1 MKNNVSKKIVMGVVL
16 LIVTSLLVFV
26 VYSNN
31 QGKAPRGYVEIE
43 GYNDPSPCLA
53 MIPECGVCM
62 EEYGGFK
69 LIDGKCYGLR

>member
-1 MKNNVSKKIVMGVVL
+1 MKNIVLKKIIIGVVL

-43 GYNDPSPCLA
+43 GYNNPSPCTA
-53 MIPECGVCM
+53 MIPNVVYVWRCM
-62 EEYGGFK
+62 V
-69 LIDGKCYGLR
+69 DSS